1 MAHRPT
7 VLDDPQV
14 GKDRYQLY
22 KASIDQYQKALKDGY
37 FLECITLMESLIKD
51 RLESIHNEIHNKD
64 NGIDLTLCGISE
76 ILVVLNEATL
86 KTRLDIWRKDRN
98 VALHAMAKLQ
108 ECSGVT
114 FEERY
119 KSLYD
124 IAEKGYELFK
134 AIDSVIRKYR
144 KEQIKKN

>member
-7 VLDDPQV
+7 VLEDPQV
-14 GKDRYQLY
+14 GHDRYQLY

-51 RLESIHNEIHNKD
+51 RLESIYNEIHHQDDTSKMPFGRMSNIL
-64 NGIDLTLCGISE
+64 NDLDETE
-76 ILVVLNEATL
+76 L
-86 KTRLDIWRKDRN
+86 KVKLDEWIQKRN
-98 VALHAMAKLQ
+98 CAIHAMAKLQ
-108 ECSGVT
+108 EHSGVT

-119 KSLYD
+119 KSLHD

-134 AIDSVIRKYR
+134 EIDKVIKRFRKL
-144 KEQIKKN
+144 QIEK

>member
-7 VLDDPQV
+7 VLEDPQV
-14 GKDRYQLY
+14 GQDRYQLY
-22 KASIDQYQKALKDGY
+22 KASIDQYQKALKDEY

-51 RLESIHNEIHNKD
+51 RLESIHNEIHKKD
-64 NGIDLTLCGISE
+64 NGTDLSFYAISN
-76 ILVVLNEATL
+76 ILVTL
-86 KTRLDIWRKDRN
+86 HEVEVKKKLDTWRKDRN

-144 KEQIKKN
+144 K

>member
-7 VLDDPQV
+7 ILEDPQV

-51 RLESIHNEIHNKD
+51 RLESIHNEIYNKD
-64 NGIDLTLCGISE
+64 KGSNLTLSAISD
-76 ILVVLNEATL
+76 ILVTLNEVEL
-86 KTRLDIWRKDRN
+86 KKELDIWRKDRN
-98 VALHAMAKLQ
+98 GALHAMAKLQ

-119 KSLYD
+119 KSLHD

-144 KEQIKKN
+144 KGQIKNN

>member
-7 VLDDPQV
+7 VLEDSQV
-14 GKDRYQLY
+14 GQDRYQLY

-51 RLESIHNEIHNKD
+51 RLESIYNEIHHQDDTSKMPFGRMSNIL
-64 NGIDLTLCGISE
+64 NDLDETE
-76 ILVVLNEATL
+76 L
-86 KTRLDIWRKDRN
+86 KVKLDEWIQKRN
-98 VALHAMAKLQ
+98 CAIHAMAKLQ
-108 ECSGVT
+108 EHSGVT

-119 KSLYD
+119 KSLHD

-134 AIDSVIRKYR
+134 EIDKVIKRFRKL
-144 KEQIKKN
+144 QIEK